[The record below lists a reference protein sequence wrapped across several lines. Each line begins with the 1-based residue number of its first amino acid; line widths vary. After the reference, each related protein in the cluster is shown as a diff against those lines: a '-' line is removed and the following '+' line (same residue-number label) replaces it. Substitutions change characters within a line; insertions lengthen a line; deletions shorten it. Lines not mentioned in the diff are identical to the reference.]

1 MNIPHLTQ
9 WQVVV
14 LLFQEIDISGR
25 DDPHQLAAHLAVVC
39 NGDATE
45 AVARLG
51 LEDVSHSLMG
61 AHHHRVCDE
70 ALLVPL
76 EGGRKHGKT
85 GNWDVEGLGVG
96 RGAQRREQHRE
107 HKAITD
113 YVLQPGDEQHGG
125 KKKLL

>member
-1 MNIPHLTQ
+1 M
-9 WQVVV
+9 VV
-14 LLFQEIDISGR
+14 LFQEIDISGR
-25 DDPHQLAAHLAVVC
+25 DDSHQLAAHLAVVC

-51 LEDVSHSLMG
+51 LEDVSHSLLG

-76 EGGRKHGKT
+76 EGGRKRGKT
-85 GNWDVEGLGVG
+85 GNWDVVGLGSW
-96 RGAQRREQHRE
+96 RPQRRESNTGNIKQSLTTFYSQE
-107 HKAITD
+107 TSNM
-113 YVLQPGDEQHGG
+113 E